1 MAMDDIEIRV
11 FHVVTTVGGY
21 DPLVSHETILQS
33 KWILVLLVDRTN
45 VYPTMSSMILDP
57 IRVNIWVITASK
69 FGEHLRSWKVAQTSL
84 VHSAPVNNWD
94 WGTVRNWSHRSLDA
108 NVVVG

>member
-1 MAMDDIEIRV
+1 MTMNNVLVGVLHMIS
-11 FHVVTTVGGY
+11 FVGG
-21 DPLVSHETILQS
+21 DHSKVSHETILQS